1 MRLKVL
7 RTGKWFALLS
17 LVITLAAPSWAAP
30 AQDPLANPGFVHFY
44 NNEYDQAL
52 ADFRQELKA
61 YPNDPEIYNHVAQTL
76 LYREMFR
83 DGVLE
88 SELVTGSNPFLRRP
102 KMEMEPADREN
113 LLDCIKKSIQLSQT
127 RLKANPDDTGALYT
141 LAVAH
146 GLRAN
151 YLFLVEHSWMDALRE
166 ATAARKADQRLLR
179 LDPGFVDGQLILGL
193 NEYVVGSLPFY
204 VRAMGFIGGFHG
216 DKEAG
221 IRHLQ
226 NVAKFGTINRYDAK
240 ILLAVIYR
248 REHRPAKAIPILQEL
263 AGDFPRNYLFR
274 FEQVQMYSDLG
285 DKRAALRVLDE
296 VSTLRKDNAPGYA
309 QIPAEKIAYLRGNL
323 LFWYGDLDPA
333 LANLKT
339 ATRNPSEVD
348 LNTAVMAWLRLGQV
362 YDLRGSHQQAVHAY
376 RETIKTAPGSD
387 IAAEARNYITSPY
400 RRTRT
405 SG

>member
-1 MRLKVL
+1 MRLKIL
-7 RTGKWFALLS
+7 STAKSFALLS
-17 LVITLAAPSWAAP
+17 FVIALVTPSWAAP
-30 AQDPLANPGFVHFY
+30 TQDPLANPGFVHFY

-52 ADFRQELKA
+52 ADFRQDLKA
-61 YPNDPEIYNHVAQTL
+61 HPNHPEIYNHIAQTL

-88 SELVTGSNPFLRRP
+88 SQLVTGSNPFLRRP
-102 KMEMEPADREN
+102 KMEMEPEDREN
-113 LLDCIKKSIQLSQT
+113 LLDCIQKSIQLSQA

-141 LAVAH
+141 VAVAH

-179 LDPGFVDGQLILGL
+179 LDPGFIDGQLILGL
-193 NEYVVGSLPFY
+193 NKYVVGSLPFY
-204 VRAMGFIGGFHG
+204 LRAMGFIGGFHG

-221 IRHLQ
+221 IRDLQ
-226 NVAKFGTINRYDAK
+226 NVAQFGTINRYDAK

-248 REHRPAKAIPILQEL
+248 REHRPAEAIPILQEL
-263 AGDFPRNYLFR
+263 AGIFSRNYLFR

-285 DKRAALRVLDE
+285 DKHAALRVLDE
-296 VSTLRKDNAPGYA
+296 VSALQQENAPGYA

-339 ATRNPSEVD
+339 VTRNPSEVD

-362 YDLRGSHQQAVHAY
+362 YDLRGSHEQAVHAY

-387 IAAEARNYITSPY
+387 VAAEAKNYIANPY
-400 RRTRT
+400 RRKRI
-405 SG
+405 SS